1 MSNAST
7 VPSFWSNACSNAYN
21 RPQTSQFASFYAIS
35 GILVRKH
42 CSAAPSTAA
51 IAAFIN
57 VDLLFITSIVMHSG
71 RHIFTIASQIL
82 CSCASAFASGLMLF
96 RWRRLSGQAKEGLW
110 GLYSFFTGFIFV
122 SSCMSVATWSV
133 YTVAYTQDIS
143 YFNNLDNAL
152 YNITVNGERNS
163 ITSNGADI
171 VMGNMSISRTYW
183 AAWQILRSID
193 FTVFCAANMMVLDRM
208 RAFSFSQ
215 QKYVVSARLCAAG
228 AIALC
233 LVGFAGS
240 ALSAHFRTLVA
251 DSAAQTATAYTDW
264 DNDNTSK
271 KSRSNAQELFFD
283 LYNATRASDSEA
295 IKLDSIQDLCEMGIL
310 MVQVVLFLVMGVL
323 CARRVSAYLRS
334 PGTSRAAIHD
344 SARRL
349 HKQVVATAAVVFIA
363 FLPRVTFATLK
374 AVSNL
379 LQDSDVGRCF
389 PPCSEVV
396 TTFSKR
402 CTIPYNTYYHM
413 ALYLH
418 YTPEFLLLAVLISSP
433 LVQLVALWGMTSDRM
448 LQAMASSQASTQDA
462 TRQLL

>member
-1 MSNAST
+1 
-7 VPSFWSNACSNAYN
+7 
-21 RPQTSQFASFYAIS
+21 
-35 GILVRKH
+35 
-42 CSAAPSTAA
+42 
-51 IAAFIN
+51 
-57 VDLLFITSIVMHSG
+57 
-71 RHIFTIASQIL
+71 
-82 CSCASAFASGLMLF
+82 
-96 RWRRLSGQAKEGLW
+96 
-110 GLYSFFTGFIFV
+110 
-122 SSCMSVATWSV
+122 
-133 YTVAYTQDIS
+133 
-143 YFNNLDNAL
+143 
-152 YNITVNGERNS
+152 
-163 ITSNGADI
+163 
-171 VMGNMSISRTYW
+171 
-183 AAWQILRSID
+183 
-193 FTVFCAANMMVLDRM
+193 
-208 RAFSFSQ
+208 
-215 QKYVVSARLCAAG
+215 
-228 AIALC
+228 
-233 LVGFAGS
+233 
-240 ALSAHFRTLVA
+240 VA